1 VVTFLIP
8 TPEDSQQKELYDDH
22 LWQECLPVR
31 SISEAHIGVHP
42 RRGHGKVVAFVGW
55 SFSGERKVLQ
65 PDRRMA
71 RGIGCLPI
79 TVHTKGFGSYK
90 QLLGLVGFQSL
101 VAQGFTVAVVV
112 LAIVTGHD
120 NIYSLPEFSGGS
132 DGKTWI
138 HAGAHLF
145 LATPISTLA
154 GWLVG
159 SAILF
164 LTKKAVPADT
174 SSTAKGKARAAGA

>member
-1 VVTFLIP
+1 MSIFGKSVSQYVRFLRPI
-8 TPEDSQQKELYDDH
+8 LGFI
-22 LWQECLPVR
+22 L
-31 SISEAHIGVHP
+31 I
-42 RRGHGKVVAFVGW
+42 VG
-55 SFSGERKVLQ
+55 
-65 PDRRMA
+65 MA
-71 RGIGCLPI
+71 RLLLSLAGVSVASVKYFSLTAAWLVGLVVCSV

-90 QLLGLVGFQSL
+90 QLLGLVGVQSL
-101 VAQGFTVAVVV
+101 VAQAFTAAVVV

-132 DGKTWI
+132 DGKTWV

-145 LATPISTLA
+145 LATPILTLA

-164 LTKKAVPADT
+164 VTKKAAPADT
-174 SSTAKGKARAAGA
+174 TGGSAPKGKARAAGA